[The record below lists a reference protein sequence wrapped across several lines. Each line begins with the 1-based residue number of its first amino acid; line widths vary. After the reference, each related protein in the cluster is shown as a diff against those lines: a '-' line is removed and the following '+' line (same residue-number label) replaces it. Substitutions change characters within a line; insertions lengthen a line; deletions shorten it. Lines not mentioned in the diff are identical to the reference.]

1 MARIKQLFLLWS
13 MFQATF
19 AFKGHCSKPDF
30 KVKNIDLSE
39 ITDAH
44 FEVGRRLRLKCQ
56 SGYKRKA
63 GTSSL
68 IRCQNNS
75 KQAKW
80 SEPNLKCIRS
90 RLFAATSV
98 EPTSV
103 HPPTSAA
110 TPGAFSDHYTASTM
124 DIKIA
129 TETLASHLSSA
140 LTTLTVPIEST
151 TLTAPPESVSGCNQ
165 TSSSPP
171 LSTDT
176 KGLGPLAT
184 TWTTV
189 RPSSSSTA
197 ETEFPASGLSDSTQK
212 AAAETAVTYST
223 NGTTGTEPIT
233 SKTAL
238 AERTVNPST
247 ASETASDVT
256 GSIGTTDI
264 NQLVTSDKSIGLI
277 VGTSTSSFTIALC
290 ALFFLWIFVYR
301 KKICRRSQEYHP
313 TPIEVQTVTSV
324 NETVPLHQE
333 TES

>member
-39 ITDAH
+39 ITDAY
-44 FEVGRRLRLKCQ
+44 FEVGQRLRLKCQ

-63 GTSSL
+63 GTSNL

-80 SEPNLKCIRS
+80 SEPNLKCI
-90 RLFAATSV
+90 
-98 EPTSV
+98 
-103 HPPTSAA
+103 
-110 TPGAFSDHYTASTM
+110 
-124 DIKIA
+124 K
-129 TETLASHLSSA
+129 TLASHLSSA
-140 LTTLTVPIEST
+140 LTTLTALIEST
-151 TLTAPPESVSGCNQ
+151 TFTAPPESVSGCNQ

-171 LSTDT
+171 LSTHT

-184 TWTTV
+184 TWTAV

-197 ETEFPASGLSDSTQK
+197 ETEFPAPGLSDSTQK

-264 NQLVTSDKSIGLI
+264 NQLVTSDRNIGLI

-301 KKICRRSQEYHP
+301 KKISCKRSQEYHL

-324 NETVPLHQE
+324 NETEPLHQE

>member
-39 ITDAH
+39 ITDAY
-44 FEVGRRLRLKCQ
+44 FEVGQRLRLKCQ

-63 GTSSL
+63 GTSNL

-80 SEPNLKCIRS
+80 SEPNLKCIT
-90 RLFAATSV
+90 TSV

-140 LTTLTVPIEST
+140 LTTLTALIEST
-151 TLTAPPESVSGCNQ
+151 TFTAPPESVSGCNQ

-171 LSTDT
+171 LSTHT

-184 TWTTV
+184 TWTAV

-197 ETEFPASGLSDSTQK
+197 ETEFPAPGLSDSTQK

-264 NQLVTSDKSIGLI
+264 NQLVTSDRNIGLI

-301 KKICRRSQEYHP
+301 KKISCKRSQEYHL

-324 NETVPLHQE
+324 NETEPLHQE